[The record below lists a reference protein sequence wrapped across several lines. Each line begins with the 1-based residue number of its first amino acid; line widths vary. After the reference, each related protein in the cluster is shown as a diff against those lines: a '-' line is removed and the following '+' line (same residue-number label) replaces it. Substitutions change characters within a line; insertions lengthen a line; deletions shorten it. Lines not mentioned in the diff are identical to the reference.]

1 MNWHS
6 LTTLVL
12 IANLERLTLETVQ
25 TYCSR
30 PRPGILLTGAT
41 GLLGQYIMR
50 DMLRSGHQLVV
61 VVRASKRDSAWAR
74 IERILQRIEIESGVA
89 MPRPVVLEGDI
100 QKQGFG
106 LSSDDRQFV
115 ARHCDRMIHNAAILQ
130 FHGADP
136 SGEPWTT
143 NVQGTRNALEVCQ
156 HSGISHMH
164 YMSTAYVSGCR
175 TGTIAEDELD
185 LGQDFRNVYEKSK
198 FEAEQLVQESNQFET
213 VTIYRPVVVAGDS
226 VTGYTSTYHGL
237 FVYLRL
243 FAMFVPQQ
251 QRGPDGRILT
261 PVHIPLDGDEP
272 RNVVPV
278 EWVSQVFCRIF
289 ENENAHGKTFHLAPQ
304 NRLTARKVIEACYE
318 FFNSHGVEFCGN
330 GHLFES
336 QPDFA
341 VQIMENVAIYS
352 QYETS
357 DPEFDTTNLNLF
369 AKDIPCPE
377 IDSATI
383 QRFLKFGESD
393 LWGKRRPTAILP
405 TDPQT
410 IHESLYEIATDR
422 DFSAPLGVRLL
433 GPGGGDWT
441 ISEVPGNDRIRLS
454 RGLGSDLA
462 QLLTIDARQLTK
474 NGLRFTQRNA
484 LDSGMGAIAK

>member
-1 MNWHS
+1 M
-6 LTTLVL
+6 
-12 IANLERLTLETVQ
+12 Q
-25 TYCSR
+25 TYCNR

-50 DMLRSGHQLVV
+50 DLLCAGHQLVV
-61 VVRASKRDSAWAR
+61 VVRASKRDSASTR
-74 IERILQRIEIESGVA
+74 IERILQRIESETGTA

-100 QKQGFG
+100 QEPGFG
-106 LSSDDRQFV
+106 LSVEDRQFV
-115 ARHCDRMIHNAAILQ
+115 ACHCDRMIHNAAILQ

-136 SGEPWTT
+136 AGEPWAT
-143 NVQGTRNALEVCQ
+143 NVQGTRHALDVCKKAN
-156 HSGISHMH
+156 ISHMH

-175 TGTIAEDELD
+175 TGTIMEDELD
-185 LGQDFRNVYEKSK
+185 LGQDFRNVYEESK
-198 FEAEQLVQESNQFET
+198 FEAEQLVRESKQFKT
-213 VTIYRPVVVAGDS
+213 VTVYRPVVVAGDS
-226 VTGYTSTYHGL
+226 ETGFTSTYHGL

-251 QRGPDGRILT
+251 ERGPDGRILT

-272 RNVVPV
+272 RNVVAV
-278 EWVSQVFCRIF
+278 EWVSEVFRKLF

-318 FFNSHGVEFCGN
+318 YFNSHGVEFCGN

-341 VQIMENVAIYS
+341 IQIMENVAIYS

-357 DPEFDTTNLNLF
+357 DPQFDTTNLKLF
-369 AKDIPCPE
+369 AGNIPCPV

-393 LWGKRRPTAILP
+393 SWGKRRPTPIFP
-405 TDPQT
+405 VDPQ
-410 IHESLYEIATDR
+410 IIQEQLYEYALDR
-422 DFSAPLGVRLL
+422 ELFEPLGVRLL

-441 ISEVPGNDRIRLS
+441 INVVPGEDRLRLR
-454 RGLGSDLA
+454 RGLGDDVSR
-462 QLLTIDARQLTK
+462 LLTFDARRLSN
-474 NGLRFTQRNA
+474 NGLPLPQTIGPNA
-484 LDSGMGAIAK
+484 GIGAIAK